1 MENITRLL
9 REQNCRWGTDSL
21 SLGKTGNKP
30 GSRRGHCFPFR
41 VPDSV
46 VDNLHTN
53 STRWVLLIPDH
64 TDEESEALRGE
75 VLPITWQGGVVS
87 VWGRWRQSQDLNR
100 KTAGGKTSF
109 FCLYSMMP
117 HAEITWKGMVL

>member
-21 SLGKTGNKP
+21 SLGKTGNKQE
-30 GSRRGHCFPFR
+30 SRRGHCFPFR

-53 STRWVLLIPDH
+53 STRWVLLIPDY

-75 VLPITWQGGVVS
+75 VLPITRQGDVVS
-87 VWGRWRQSQDLNR
+87 VWGRW
-100 KTAGGKTSF
+100 
-109 FCLYSMMP
+109 
-117 HAEITWKGMVL
+117 